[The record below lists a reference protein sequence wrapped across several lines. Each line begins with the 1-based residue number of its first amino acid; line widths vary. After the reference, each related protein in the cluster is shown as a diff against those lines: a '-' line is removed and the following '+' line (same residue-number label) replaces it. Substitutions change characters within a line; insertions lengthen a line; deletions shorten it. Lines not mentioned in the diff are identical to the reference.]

1 MTGYEGKPFAFT
13 FVNAHLAAFDEM
25 FDKRNSD
32 FHDLSRRLY
41 FDATLPA
48 SAQDENASPTGSWY
62 TPAAVPLTIFETD
75 VLFWLV
81 SGDCSG
87 ETLAIDKRASC
98 CPGGS
103 ARCGLG
109 WCVFGHMLLN
119 GPCLPQA
126 PPPVLLRRC
135 YSTS

>member
-87 ETLAIDKRASC
+87 ETLAID
-98 CPGGS
+98 
-103 ARCGLG
+103 
-109 WCVFGHMLLN
+109 
-119 GPCLPQA
+119 
-126 PPPVLLRRC
+126 
-135 YSTS
+135 

>member
-1 MTGYEGKPFAFT
+1 MFTPSPKARMTGYEGKPFAFT

-81 SGDCSG
+81 SGDCSS
-87 ETLAIDKRASC
+87 ETLAID
-98 CPGGS
+98 
-103 ARCGLG
+103 
-109 WCVFGHMLLN
+109 
-119 GPCLPQA
+119 
-126 PPPVLLRRC
+126 
-135 YSTS
+135 